1 MIFIGFSGGERSDM
15 RQFILRK
22 FVRSGVFIIPIL
34 VIFGVGVFQAT
45 AAENETAVLEARIAG
60 SPSLRDLLSLVY
72 QASPEVKAAKA
83 SWRGSIEKY
92 RVETGYPDPT
102 ITTIYYPYDPSRDWG
117 NKRFEAMFSQTIP
130 FPGKLAAAGRVAETE
145 SEMARLELDRTV
157 RDVAVKIR
165 ESYHELQY
173 IREAIRIADHNR
185 LALEHL
191 RNIGETAYAQNRTA
205 LYDVLKAQ
213 SQSGQVQYDRL
224 LLEELERTEITRL
237 NALMNRLPEAAIGPL
252 QDERLAPLAYGLNDI
267 YVLAETHREEIRLAA
282 AGANKSRAEADVAR
296 YQNLPEFMVGFKYEY
311 DAPDTPDA
319 SASNLYGI
327 QFGMTLPIWW
337 NKNAGRREM
346 ARAGTEKAAAL
357 VNVQINEARALIR
370 ETFFRLKNA
379 ERLIT
384 LYRDQLLPQ
393 ATKAMGTAEIW
404 NREGQGSLTDFV
416 ETEAVWYNFQLALA
430 RSRADYGKY
439 LAKLEGIVGTSL
451 IRKPEN
457 DQQLPRTE
465 AQP

>member
-1 MIFIGFSGGERSDM
+1 MDYERTDM
-15 RQFILRK
+15 RQMGFRNIIGLK
-22 FVRSGVFIIPIL
+22 FFAIPAMVFF
-34 VIFGVGVFQAT
+34 VIVVSLAQ
-45 AAENETAVLEARIAG
+45 AAENELTVLEARIAG

-72 QASPEVKAAKA
+72 QTSPEVRAAKA

-117 NKRFEAMFSQTIP
+117 NKRVEAMFSQTIP

-145 SEMARLELDRTV
+145 SEMAKLELDRTV
-157 RDVAVKIR
+157 RDTAVKVR

-173 IREAIRIADHNR
+173 IREAVRIADLNR
-185 LALEHL
+185 SALEHL

-237 NALMNRLPEAAIGPL
+237 NALMNRQPEAVIGPL
-252 QDERLAPLAYGLNDI
+252 QDEPQAPLVYGLNDI
-267 YVLAETHREEIRLAA
+267 YALAETHREEIRVAA
-282 AGANKSRAEADVAR
+282 VGANKSRAEADVAR

-319 SASNLYGI
+319 PANNFYGI

-357 VNVQINEARALIR
+357 VSAQINEAHALIR
-370 ETFFRLKNA
+370 ETYFRLKNA
-379 ERLIT
+379 ERLLT

-393 ATKAMGTAEIW
+393 ASKAMQTAEIW

-439 LAKLEGIVGTSL
+439 LARLEGIVGISL
-451 IRKPEN
+451 TRKPEIVR
-457 DQQLPRTE
+457 QPSQPE
-465 AQP
+465 AAP

>member
-1 MIFIGFSGGERSDM
+1 MGHERVDMHQIFFRNIVWRMF
-15 RQFILRK
+15 FAIPAL
-22 FVRSGVFIIPIL
+22 VFFAIVVSL
-34 VIFGVGVFQAT
+34 AQAADDELT
-45 AAENETAVLEARIAG
+45 VLEARITG

-83 SWRGSIEKY
+83 SWRVAIEKN

-117 NKRFEAMFSQTIP
+117 NKRVEAMFSQTIP

-145 SEMARLELDRTV
+145 SQMARLELDRTV

-173 IREAIRIADHNR
+173 IREAVRIADHNR

-191 RNIGETAYAQNRTA
+191 RKIGETAYAQNRTA

-213 SQSGQVQYDRL
+213 SQSGQVQYDML

-237 NALMNRLPEAAIGPL
+237 NALMNRSPEAVIGPL
-252 QDERLAPLAYGLNDI
+252 QDEPLAPLVYGLNDI
-267 YVLAETHREEIRLAA
+267 YALAEIHREEIRVAA
-282 AGANKSRAEADVAR
+282 AGVDKSRAEADVAR

-311 DAPDTPDA
+311 DAPETPDV
-319 SASNLYGI
+319 SANNMYGI

-337 NKNAGRREM
+337 EKNSGRREA

-357 VNVQINEARALIR
+357 VNVQINEAHALIR

-379 ERLIT
+379 ERLVT

-393 ATKAMGTAEIW
+393 AAKAMETAEIW

-439 LAKLEGIVGTSL
+439 LAKLEGIVGISL
-451 IRKPEN
+451 TGKPEN
-457 DQQLPRTE
+457 DPQPPRTE